1 MTTPTAD
8 SSSAAIAATDV
19 ADSGVPLPE
28 SSWPEILNAL
38 LAQQDLSQSQ
48 AAWAIDTIM
57 TGQASDAQVAAFA
70 VGLRAKGE
78 KPEEA
83 AALVQQLLKH
93 GVHVTVPGITVD
105 TCGTGGDGAGTLNI
119 STAAALVASAAGA
132 RVVKHGNRAASSKA
146 GSADVLEALG
156 VALNV
161 PATAVAECVEEAGIC
176 FFFAPLYHPSL
187 RHAAVARRE
196 IGVQT
201 VFNVLGPLANP
212 ARPQAQVVGVP
223 NERIGNLIAGVLR
236 NRGTYALVIRSH
248 DGLDELSPT
257 APATIW
263 DVTGARGADVVIETI
278 DPADLGIQHAALAE
292 LVGADPAFNAER
304 LRAALTPGAAP
315 ELRAVRDAICL
326 NAAAA
331 LVAYDAAL
339 GEAPKAESVAERLT
353 LALPRARQALDTG
366 AALQVLDRWIEV
378 SQRLAASE

>member
-1 MTTPTAD
+1 MSSPTPAA
-8 SSSAAIAATDV
+8 SSLVGDTAAT
-19 ADSGVPLPE
+19 PPE
-28 SSWPEILNAL
+28 SSWPEVLNAL
-38 LAQQDLSQSQ
+38 LAGIDLSQSQ
-48 AAWAIDTIM
+48 AVWAIDEIM
-57 TGQASDAQVAAFA
+57 TGQATGAQVAGFA

-83 AALVQQLLKH
+83 AAFVQQLLKH

-119 STAAALVASAAGA
+119 STAAALVATAAGA

-161 PATAVAECVEEAGIC
+161 PPTAVPECVADVGIC
-176 FFFAPLYHPSL
+176 FFFAPVYHPSL

-201 VFNVLGPLANP
+201 IFNVLGPLANP

-223 NERIGNLIAGVLR
+223 NVRFGELIAGVLR
-236 NRGTYALVIRSH
+236 SRGTYALVIKSH

-263 DVTGARGADVVIETI
+263 DVTGARGPDVVIETV
-278 DPADLGIQHAALAE
+278 DPADLGIARATMADLE
-292 LVGADPAFNAER
+292 GADAAFNATR
-304 LRAALTPGAAP
+304 LREALTPSDDPSLTG
-315 ELRAVRDAICL
+315 LRDAIAL

-331 LVAYDAAL
+331 LVAYDAAM
-339 GEAPKAESVAERLT
+339 GESTIGADVKTRLAA
-353 LALPRARQALDTG
+353 ALPRARQALDSG
-366 AALQVLDRWIEV
+366 AALAVLDRWVEV
-378 SQRLAASE
+378 SQRLAAE

>member
-1 MTTPTAD
+1 VTSPTPAA
-8 SSSAAIAATDV
+8 SSQPSDAPV
-19 ADSGVPLPE
+19 ALPE
-28 SSWPEILNAL
+28 SSWPEVLNTL
-38 LAQQDLSQSQ
+38 LAGTDLSQSQ
-48 AAWAIDTIM
+48 AVWAIDEIM
-57 TGQASDAQVAAFA
+57 TGQATGAQVAGFA

-83 AALVQQLLKH
+83 AAFVQQLLKH

-119 STAAALVASAAGA
+119 STAAALVATAAGA

-161 PATAVAECVEEAGIC
+161 PPTAVPECVAEAGIC
-176 FFFAPLYHPSL
+176 FFFAPVYHPSL

-223 NERIGNLIAGVLR
+223 NERFGELISGVLR
-236 NRGTYALVIRSH
+236 ARGTYALVIKSH

-263 DVTGARGADVVIETI
+263 DVTGARGPEVVFETV
-278 DPADLGIQHAALAE
+278 DPADLGIARATLADLE
-292 LVGADPAFNAER
+292 GADAAFNAAR
-304 LRAALTPGAAP
+304 LRQALTPSDDAALTG
-315 ELRAVRDAICL
+315 VRDAIAL

-339 GEAPKAESVAERLT
+339 GDATVGADVKTRLAA
-353 LALPRARQALDTG
+353 ALPRARKALDSG
-366 AALQVLDRWIEV
+366 AALTVLDRWVEV
-378 SQRLAASE
+378 SQRLAAE

>member
-1 MTTPTAD
+1 MTSPTPSA
-8 SSSAAIAATDV
+8 SSTPSDAIEA
-19 ADSGVPLPE
+19 LPE
-28 SSWPEILNAL
+28 SSWPEVLNAL
-38 LAQQDLSQSQ
+38 LSGLDLSQSQ
-48 AAWAIDTIM
+48 AVWAIDEIM
-57 TGQASDAQVAAFA
+57 TGQATGAQVAGFA

-83 AALVQQLLKH
+83 AAFVQQLLKH

-119 STAAALVASAAGA
+119 STAAALVATAAGA

-161 PATAVAECVEEAGIC
+161 PPTAVPECVAEVGIC
-176 FFFAPLYHPSL
+176 FFFAPVYHPSL

-223 NERIGNLIAGVLR
+223 NERFGELISGVLR
-236 NRGTYALVIRSH
+236 GRGTYALVIKSH

-263 DVTGARGADVVIETI
+263 DVTGARGPEVVVETV
-278 DPADLGIQHAALAE
+278 DPADLGIARATLADLE
-292 LVGADPAFNAER
+292 GADAAFNAAR
-304 LRAALTPGAAP
+304 LREALTPSDDATLTG
-315 ELRAVRDAICL
+315 VRDAIAL

-331 LVAYDAAL
+331 LVAYDAAM
-339 GEAPKAESVAERLT
+339 GDATVGADVKSRLAA
-353 LALPRARQALDTG
+353 ALPRARQALDSG
-366 AALQVLDRWIEV
+366 AALGVLDRWVEV
-378 SQRLAASE
+378 SQRLAAE

>member
-1 MTTPTAD
+1 MSDPTP
-8 SSSAAIAATDV
+8 SSAKSATDSDSDSTLAAT
-19 ADSGVPLPE
+19 
-28 SSWPEILNAL
+28 WPEVLNTL
-38 LAQQDLSQSQ
+38 LAGSDLSQSQ
-48 AAWAIDTIM
+48 AAWAIDEIM
-57 TGQASDAQVAAFA
+57 TGQATGAQIAGFA

-83 AALVQQLLKH
+83 AAFVQQLLKH
-93 GVHVTVPGITVD
+93 AVHVTVPGVTVD

-119 STAAALVASAAGA
+119 STAAALVATAAGA
-132 RVVKHGNRAASSKA
+132 RVVKHGNRAASSKT
-146 GSADVLEALG
+146 GSADVLEQLG

-161 PATAVAECVEEAGIC
+161 PPSAVPECVAEAGIC

-223 NERIGNLIAGVLR
+223 NERVGDLIAGVLR
-236 NRGTYALVIRSH
+236 SRGTYALVIRSH

-263 DVTGARGADVVIETI
+263 DVTASRGPDVVVETV
-278 DPADLGIQHAALAE
+278 DPRDLGIAPAHLHD
-292 LVGADPAFNAER
+292 LVGGDPEYNAAR
-304 LRAALTPGAAP
+304 LRAALTPSDDDSLIAI
-315 ELRAVRDAICL
+315 RDAIAL

-331 LVAYDAAL
+331 LVAYDAAMGDAAVGL
-339 GEAPKAESVAERLT
+339 DVTSRLAT
-353 LALPRARQALDTG
+353 ALPRARQALDSG
-366 AALQVLDRWIEV
+366 AALVVLDRWVAV
-378 SQRLAASE
+378 SQRLATSD